1 MIIPAALYLRFNHTS
16 GSSLSLWDRVQRS
29 VSLYPTTATIFMFSL
44 LYNVTLIVSYSYLY
58 LRFKPNL

>member
-29 VSLYPTTATIFMFSL
+29 VSLYRHDLYVLSL
-44 LYNVTLIVSYSYLY
+44 VQCYVNC
-58 LRFKPNL
+58 